1 MLKNALN
8 TDIENIY
15 NNQINFFSQQKTL
28 PIKYRR
34 EVLKK
39 LLFSIRENEKK
50 FMLPS
55 IMIFVNQD
63 LNH

>member
-15 NNQINFFSQQKTL
+15 NNQIKFFSQQKTL
-28 PIKYRR
+28 QIKYRR

-50 FMLPS
+50 IHAALY
-55 IMIFVNQD
+55 ND
-63 LNH
+63 LRK